1 MTDQQHIQTAI
12 KNPGI
17 RTHGHG
23 LFLFYIRLLLIS
35 LVLGLA
41 QNAMAHVVNQ
51 VVIIR
56 YPIQFNQFRDTVTEF
71 KAAMAQNGFVEGVN
85 VEYIDILTRTADE
98 SSIPEVQEAVERH
111 KKTASMFVTC
121 GWVSLYAREILKN
134 TTIPQL
140 FLPVLDS
147 VALKLIPSLTNPPQ
161 TNITGIYLKY
171 PAEKVTRLTVNLLHG
186 IKHFAYIYDSRIP
199 ADAVYKSSFERMPKN
214 CCGLTIHYLDL
225 SKGIDNV
232 LTELKTQ
239 QIQAMCFIV
248 GGFQHL
254 KKLETAGIPIVSAFT
269 LDMDEE
275 SVKIFL
281 KDDDTIL
288 TGLFNPFSICGRQ
301 AGEMAAAILNGADI
315 KQIIP
320 RPAKQKAFVNLNAAR
335 RFGLQIPLD
344 VLETVDYVI
353 K

>member
-1 MTDQQHIQTAI
+1 MNDSKHTQTAI
-12 KNPGI
+12 KKSGI
-17 RTHGHG
+17 RIHGHG
-23 LFLFYIRLLLIS
+23 LFLLYIRLLLIS
-35 LVLGLA
+35 LVFGLA

-56 YPIQFNQFRDTVTEF
+56 YPIEFNHFRDAVAEF
-71 KAAMAQNGFVEGVN
+71 KAAMAQNGFMEGVN
-85 VEYIDILTRTADE
+85 IEYIDILTRTADE
-98 SSIPEVQEAVERH
+98 SSIPEVQEAVERY

-121 GWVSLYAREILKN
+121 GWVSLYARELLKN
-134 TTIPQL
+134 TNIPQL

-147 VALKLIPSLTNPPQ
+147 VALKLVPSLTDPPN

-171 PAEKVTRLTVNLLHG
+171 PAEKVTRLTANLMHG
-186 IKHFAYIYDSRIP
+186 IKHFAYVYDSRIP
-199 ADAVYKSSFERMPKN
+199 ADAVYKSSFERIPKN
-214 CCGLTIHYLDL
+214 CCGFTIHYLDL
-225 SKGIDNV
+225 SKGIDNI
-232 LTELKTQ
+232 LTTLKTQ

-254 KKLETAGIPIVSAFT
+254 KKLKSANIPIVSPFT

-288 TGLFNPFSICGRQ
+288 AGLFNPFSICGSQ
-301 AGEMAAAILNGADI
+301 AGEMASAILQGADI

-320 RPAKQKAFVNLNAAR
+320 RPAKQKVFVNMKAAK
-335 RFGLQIPLD
+335 RFGIQIPLKI
-344 VLETVDYVI
+344 LETVDYVI